1 MGRLRARGLVQPL
14 TVHPSSSGTLPLM
27 LLLPSHGADY
37 SAAPCCCHTLSLE
50 YSKSFFPSCS
60 LSLWKY
66 WEDPFY
72 SEMSLSPFVDE
83 QKSLL
88 QRGEPVFPLMRIH
101 TSPGNVAL
109 LPSAPGSL
117 SPLSTMEELTP
128 PLSEHTPCLSF
139 L

>member
-27 LLLPSHGADY
+27 LLLPAHGADY

-60 LSLWKY
+60 LSLLKY
-66 WEDPFY
+66 QEDPFY

-88 QRGEPVFPLMRIH
+88 RRGESVFPLMRIH
-101 TSPGNVAL
+101 TSPGNAAL
-109 LPSAPGSL
+109 ASKWAGVFV
-117 SPLSTMEELTP
+117 STQYNGGT
-128 PLSEHTPCLSF
+128 HTHLCVSTLYA
-139 L
+139 